1 MLHGGGGCLKS
12 PGEEKEGRAGCPI
25 QGPMSAHCS
34 GEEKLLNGP
43 LQVIDDWAG
52 CRGRIQP

>member
-1 MLHGGGGCLKS
+1 MLHGGGLKS